1 MIVGPEID
9 QFLRGEFVRWHV
21 TAKRPAGGQRP
32 DVNEQ
37 AGDELVMGKRRVKHG
52 LITRI
57 HVRDG
62 LRIRIPLW
70 RGGRGPQV
78 LSGL

>member
-1 MIVGPEID
+1 MIVGPEVD
-9 QFLRGEFVRWHV
+9 QFFRRELVHRHV

-37 AGDELVMGKRRVKHG
+37 ADDELVMGKRRVKHE

-70 RGGRGPQV
+70 NGGRGPQV
-78 LSGL
+78 PSGL